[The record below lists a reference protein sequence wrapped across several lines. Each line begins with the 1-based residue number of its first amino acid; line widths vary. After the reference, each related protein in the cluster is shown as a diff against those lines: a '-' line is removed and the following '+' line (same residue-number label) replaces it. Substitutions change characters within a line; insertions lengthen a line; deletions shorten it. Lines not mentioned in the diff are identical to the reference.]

1 MTSHNQNRTFGFGII
16 IIVAG
21 LAILLHQLRLFSPN
35 VDDIIISWQM
45 LLIVIG
51 VYNLFFTQSRV
62 TGFILIAIG
71 AFFLLP
77 EIFNLPYNFRRN
89 FWPILLIAVGVFIIF
104 RHGLGRRQPGQ
115 PDFHHKEEND
125 EEFIDE
131 FNIFSG
137 SERKISIKNF
147 KGGKITSIFGGSE
160 IDLTDAE
167 LSSET
172 NVIELF
178 YMFGGSSLT
187 VPNNWSVINKVTS
200 ILGGFSDKRSVST
213 SGQNDPKKT
222 LILKGFVMFGGG
234 DIKGSM

>member
-1 MTSHNQNRTFGFGII
+1 MTSHNQNRTLGFGII

-77 EIFNLPYNFRRN
+77 EIFDLPYNFRRN
-89 FWPILLIAVGVFIIF
+89 FWPILLIVVGVFIIF
-104 RHGLGRRQPGQ
+104 RHGLGRRQP
-115 PDFHHKEEND
+115 DFRQMEEND
-125 EEFIDE
+125 AEFIDE

-167 LSSET
+167 LSSGT

-187 VPNNWSVINKVTS
+187 VPNDWTVINKVTS

-234 DIKGSM
+234 EIKGS